1 MHFDNLDSLKKAM
14 IRVLEKNLGNISE
27 ACKATGI
34 SRQTHYNWLDSDPI
48 YREGCDNVI
57 AKSIDFAESMLL
69 KRISEGDTTATIFF
83 LKTKGRGR
91 GYIERQQVETRQV
104 TQFSEMSDDE
114 LNEFIESNTSGSGE

>member
-1 MHFDNLDSLKKAM
+1 MLDRLDDLKKAL
-14 IRVLEKNLGNISE
+14 IQVLEKNLGNISE
-27 ACKATGI
+27 ACKAVRI
-34 SRQTHYNWLDSDPI
+34 SRQTHYNWQDSDPA
-48 YREGCDNVI
+48 YREACENVI
-57 AKSIDFAESMLL
+57 ERSIDFAESMLM